1 MQRDNPNLQ
10 MFMGDNKFYKMAIVG
25 ETWKVFVIMR
35 G

>member
-10 MFMGDNKFYKMAIVG
+10 KFIGDNKFCKMAIAA